1 MGKRKRGKKIMKT
14 WTLDNRP
21 VVWTVNEYNTERY
34 DLYVHGKIV
43 GENLDFEDFWA
54 LYKQYKNL

>member
-1 MGKRKRGKKIMKT
+1 MKT

-21 VVWTVNEYNTERY
+21 VVWTVNENGNERY

-43 GENLDFEDFWA
+43 GENLAFADFWV
-54 LYKQYKNL
+54 LWNQYHSL